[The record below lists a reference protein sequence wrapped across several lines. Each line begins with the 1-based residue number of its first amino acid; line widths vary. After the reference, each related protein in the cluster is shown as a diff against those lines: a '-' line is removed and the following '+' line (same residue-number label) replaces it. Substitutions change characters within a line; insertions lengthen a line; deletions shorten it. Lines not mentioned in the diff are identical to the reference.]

1 MFFKNIFNKHK
12 TSYSKTS
19 GLSKIEYVEKYQL
32 KKLFTLLH
40 QAEELI
46 EGLSLTNSEV
56 HFLNFKN
63 VFIEEI
69 YELEGDNA
77 ADFTNIWN
85 WFKPNREWSQFTEY
99 NGTEIGSQIF
109 TITNI
114 WKLDDDFILGAKVF
128 LDNEFGLIL
137 DKKRNGNFG
146 IIRWDTPKEID
157 EEDWIG
163 MFCTFKEMGGE
174 VLDDGHQFKY
184 INDDGTLKK
193 NVSQ

>member
-1 MFFKNIFNKHK
+1 MFKNIFNRKK
-12 TSYSKTS
+12 THVYSKTN
-19 GLSKIEYVEKYQL
+19 GLSKIEYAEKYQL

-46 EGLSLTNSEV
+46 EESTLTNSDV
-56 HFLNFKN
+56 QFLKFKN

-69 YELEGDNA
+69 YELEGDNV
-77 ADFTNIWN
+77 ADFTKIWN
-85 WFKPNREWSQFTEY
+85 WFKPNREWIQFTES
-99 NGTEIGSQIF
+99 NGTEIASQIF

-114 WKLDDDFILGAKVF
+114 WKLDDDFILGTMVF
-128 LDNEFGLIL
+128 LDNEFGIIL
-137 DKKRNGNFG
+137 DKKRDENFG
-146 IIRWDTPKEID
+146 IIRWDTPKKID

-174 VLDDGHQFKY
+174 ILDQGHQFKY